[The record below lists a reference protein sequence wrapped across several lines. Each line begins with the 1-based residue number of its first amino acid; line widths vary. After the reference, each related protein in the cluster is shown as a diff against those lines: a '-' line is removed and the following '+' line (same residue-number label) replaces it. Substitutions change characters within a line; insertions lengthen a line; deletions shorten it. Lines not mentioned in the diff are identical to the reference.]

1 MLSITE
7 NLFAI
12 LPETQ
17 NISFH
22 TLILLWLAFLDS
34 NSSGRIN
41 LLCRSKHTLSICY
54 RPMNLHLPAIISD
67 SQYLL
72 VTILLTWIKA
82 PTTTNIVTI
91 KVSECY

>member
-1 MLSITE
+1 
-7 NLFAI
+7 
-12 LPETQ
+12 
-17 NISFH
+17 
-22 TLILLWLAFLDS
+22 
-34 NSSGRIN
+34 
-41 LLCRSKHTLSICY
+41 
-54 RPMNLHLPAIISD
+54 MNLHLPAIISD